1 MEPLPSTEGSIT
13 DGYDYEEYV
22 DEAIDFTTIIGRR
35 WHIEFIKIPKLTKN
49 IIIEAEVENN
59 PNARIGIWAPN
70 SDTTH
75 YKLSAGEAFEYDKFN
90 ETANIHTMTKNWTF
104 GKKSRIELFT
114 EPVNDE
120 REIQLLILARP
131 VYANLGN
138 ELKIKFKVTINGDEP
153 VMHTRLYQQRNKID
167 DEQKNI
173 LMKKEYDL
181 FEQLH
186 ANLLDGFGNIVHP
199 KQYFTIRGFN
209 YLNDEVEDI
218 SENGMLKLGYIGT
231 DTTENLRSLI
241 RWMNAN
247 KILTRVNEL
256 VLYYTTEWDKVFFR
270 TIRLKEELN
279 EQYPSL
285 KITPRELSEGVI
297 AAEKSRKD
305 CDIVIATYVAPWI
318 SGEDSKRDYVNLL
331 NNIIGRNSYLISVD
345 PKNAH
350 NSVRSILRNR
360 SYNNDELY
368 KSSENEDGL
377 GLICFKGPVTSE
389 SESVE
394 WSIWWRGN

>member
-1 MEPLPSTEGSIT
+1 
-13 DGYDYEEYV
+13 
-22 DEAIDFTTIIGRR
+22 
-35 WHIEFIKIPKLTKN
+35 
-49 IIIEAEVENN
+49 
-59 PNARIGIWAPN
+59 
-70 SDTTH
+70 
-75 YKLSAGEAFEYDKFN
+75 
-90 ETANIHTMTKNWTF
+90 
-104 GKKSRIELFT
+104 
-114 EPVNDE
+114 
-120 REIQLLILARP
+120 
-131 VYANLGN
+131 
-138 ELKIKFKVTINGDEP
+138 
-153 VMHTRLYQQRNKID
+153 
-167 DEQKNI
+167 
-173 LMKKEYDL
+173 
-181 FEQLH
+181 
-186 ANLLDGFGNIVHP
+186 
-199 KQYFTIRGFN
+199 
-209 YLNDEVEDI
+209 
-218 SENGMLKLGYIGT
+218 
-231 DTTENLRSLI
+231 
-241 RWMNAN
+241 MNATD
-247 KILTRVNEL
+247 ILTRVNEL
-256 VLYYTTEWDKVFFR
+256 VLYYTTEWDKVFLR

-305 CDIVIATYVAPWI
+305 CDVVIATYVAPWI

-377 GLICFKGPVTSE
+377 DLICFKGPVTSE